1 MKASLE
7 TSALFL
13 SITIEL
19 KNFAVK
25 KSESALEPIHS
36 VRHSQNIEKK
46 KCEIVSK
53 LSKRFRTISKISIL
67 FRNFP
72 GYLEIFQAIW
82 KLSGLSGKYSG

>member
-13 SITIEL
+13 SITTEL

-36 VRHSQNIEKK
+36 VRNSQNIEKTRM
-46 KCEIVSK
+46 K
-53 LSKRFRTISKISIL
+53 LSHHPK
-67 FRNFP
+67 
-72 GYLEIFQAIW
+72 
-82 KLSGLSGKYSG
+82 

>member
-36 VRHSQNIEKK
+36 VRHSQNIEKTS
-46 KCEIVSK
+46 VK
-53 LSKRFRTISKISIL
+53 LSHNPK
-67 FRNFP
+67 
-72 GYLEIFQAIW
+72 
-82 KLSGLSGKYSG
+82 